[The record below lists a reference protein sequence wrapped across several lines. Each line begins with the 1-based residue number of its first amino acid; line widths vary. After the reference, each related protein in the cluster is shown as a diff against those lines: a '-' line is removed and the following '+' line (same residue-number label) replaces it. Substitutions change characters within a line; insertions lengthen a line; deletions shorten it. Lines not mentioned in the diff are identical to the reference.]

1 MINSIPIS
9 AFSKLGTLDRN
20 FILQKL
26 FHWKRNNLP
35 HLRIKGFSSSHP
47 FVLLDLTMGSM

>member
-35 HLRIKGFSSSHP
+35 HLRIKEFSSSHP